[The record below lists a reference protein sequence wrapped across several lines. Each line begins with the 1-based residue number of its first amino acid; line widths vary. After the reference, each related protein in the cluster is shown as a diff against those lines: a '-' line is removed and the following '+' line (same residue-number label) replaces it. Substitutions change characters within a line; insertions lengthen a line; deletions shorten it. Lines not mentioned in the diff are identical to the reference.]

1 MRSHRQGA
9 RPVSAT
15 ALDAPPALRAPAVV
29 ACDVRQEADASTRDR
44 TPGAVAAT
52 LDAGTLRVTCT
63 DGVELVRPA
72 PWVRAEGDGR
82 DAIDVVLR
90 PCGSAV
96 TVTWRD
102 GRRTRFAVGALRGC

>member
-1 MRSHRQGA
+1 
-9 RPVSAT
+9 VSAT
-15 ALDAPPALRAPAVV
+15 ITAVDAPPALRAPAVV
-29 ACDVRQEADASTRDR
+29 ACEAALD
-44 TPGAVAAT
+44 GAAVHGAALHGVGAT
-52 LDAGTLRVTCT
+52 SAALDAGTLRVTCA

-72 PWVRAEGDGR
+72 AWLRGVGDGR

-102 GRRTRFAVGALRGC
+102 GRRTRFGVGALRGPAI

>member
-1 MRSHRQGA
+1 VPA
-9 RPVSAT
+9 PAV
-15 ALDAPPALRAPAVV
+15 DAPPALRAPAVV
-29 ACDVRQEADASTRDR
+29 ACEEQVG
-44 TPGAVAAT
+44 GALATTAA
-52 LDAGTLRVTCT
+52 LDAGTLRVTCA

-72 PWVRAEGDGR
+72 AWLRDAGDGR

-102 GRRTRFAVGALRGC
+102 GRRTRFGVGSLRS

>member
-1 MRSHRQGA
+1 MSA
-9 RPVSAT
+9 TAT

-29 ACDVRQEADASTRDR
+29 ACGEVVDGIVATIAS
-44 TPGAVAAT
+44 
-52 LDAGTLRVTCT
+52 LDEGTLRVTCA

-72 PWVRAEGDGR
+72 AWLRAAGDGR

-90 PCGSAV
+90 PGGRTV

-102 GRRTRFAVGALRGC
+102 GRRTRFGVGSLRA

>member
-1 MRSHRQGA
+1 VSA
-9 RPVSAT
+9 SAT
-15 ALDAPPALRAPAVV
+15 AVDAPPALRGPAVL
-29 ACDVRQEADASTRDR
+29 ACDGPSTGGSTATDGVLARS
-44 TPGAVAAT
+44 AA

-72 PWVRAEGDGR
+72 AWLRDAGDGR

-102 GRRTRFAVGALRGC
+102 GRRTRFGVGSLRA